1 MTAEYLVQIL
11 HGVGFLTGA
20 ALYGMLLAM
29 VLRGAGR
36 GGAGIRRDDGL
47 AMLTGL
53 LGLAWNLGALALVT
67 HPRSSHALFAIAYA
81 ALGLLPAV
89 FVHAAVSSW
98 GSDRGGRRSERWITG
113 LGYGLAGGAAL
124 AQIGEEA
131 LSGATPSSGAFQV
144 LAVGFLVVV
153 VLLVIASPP
162 DARRR
167 GGLLWT
173 LALALFSVS
182 AWHLGQHQPGAE
194 AWPAVVLGH
203 HASIPLALA
212 ILWIDFR
219 FALADIFLKRAL
231 AVLVLVGV
239 VVGLY
244 LGLYGAHLGQGDPI
258 APQWVLLALAL
269 STATALSYP
278 VIRRV
283 TGWFVDVVLLGR
295 PDASELRG
303 EIARRL
309 IACDTPE
316 DILKL
321 VADSLAPA
329 LNAGRASWEVSAE
342 AAPAGQELVRLPN
355 RSDRPGVAVSVPTAE
370 PPHYVLRFDSL
381 GGGRRILSDDVALL
395 ESVALVTARRL
406 DALRWIQERFERD
419 LREELVAKLATEAE
433 LRALQAQLNPHFLFN
448 ALNTLGYLMKAA
460 PDRARSTLHDLTK
473 LLRAVLKR
481 SGGDIA
487 TLGQEIDLV
496 ESYLAIER
504 ARFEDRL
511 RLRVDVPAFLRGLPV
526 PPLLVQ
532 PLVENA
538 IKHGIAPRREG
549 GEIVV
554 RAWVEQGGHEAPST
568 HTLVIEVSDTGVGA
582 SEMAVAAGRASGVGL
597 SNVAKRLRAHFGTE
611 ASLSLVSQA
620 GQGTRVTLR
629 LPGSS
634 TQRATPAAI
643 AMAGERPWPPA

>member
-1 MTAEYLVQIL
+1 MTAEYLIQTL

-20 ALYGMLLAM
+20 ALYGMLVAM

-36 GGAGIRRDDGL
+36 GAVGIQRDDGL
-47 AMLTGL
+47 ALLTGL
-53 LGLAWNLGALALVT
+53 LGLAWNLGALVLVT
-67 HPRSSHALFAIAYA
+67 HPRSAHVLFAVAYA

-98 GSDRGGRRSERWITG
+98 RSGRHRRRSGRWITG
-113 LGYGLAGGAAL
+113 LGYTLAGGAAL
-124 AQIGEEA
+124 AQFAEA
-131 LSGATPSSGAFQV
+131 AASGTTPSGPAFEV

-153 VLLVIASPP
+153 VLLVIASPSE
-162 DARRR
+162 ARRR

-173 LALALFSVS
+173 LALALFSIS

-212 ILWIDFR
+212 ILWIDYR

-231 AVLVLVGV
+231 AVLALVAI

-244 LGLYGAHLGQGDPI
+244 LVLYGAHLGHEEQLGHP
-258 APQWVLLALAL
+258 PQWVLLTLAL

-278 VIRRV
+278 VIRRS
-283 TGWFVDVVLLGR
+283 TGWFVDFVLLRR
-295 PDASELRG
+295 PDAAALRS

-309 IACDTPE
+309 VTCENSD

-329 LNAGRASWEVSAE
+329 LSAGRVSWDVSADGPPE
-342 AAPAGQELVRLPN
+342 GQDLVRLPD
-355 RSDRPGVAVSVPTAE
+355 RSERSGVELSIPTTE

-381 GGGRRILSDDVALL
+381 GGGRRILSDDTALL
-395 ESVALVTARRL
+395 DSVAILTARRL
-406 DALRWIQERFERD
+406 DALRWIHERCERD

-460 PDRARSTLHDLTK
+460 PDRARRTLLDLTK

-481 SGGDIA
+481 SGGEMV

-504 ARFEDRL
+504 ARFEERL
-511 RLRVDVPAFLRGLPV
+511 RLRVDVPLSLRSLPV
-526 PPLLVQ
+526 PPLVVQ

-549 GEIVV
+549 GEILV
-554 RAWVEQGGHEAPST
+554 RAWLEDTGAGGPSGE
-568 HTLVIEVSDTGVGA
+568 TLVIEVSDTGVGA
-582 SEMAVAAGRASGVGL
+582 SELAIAAGRARGVGL
-597 SNVAKRLRAHFGTE
+597 INVEKRLRAHYGDQ
-611 ASLSLVSQA
+611 AGLSLVSLA
-620 GQGTRVTLR
+620 GQGARATLR
-629 LPGSS
+629 LPG
-634 TQRATPAAI
+634 TPAHRA
-643 AMAGERPWPPA
+643 APAAVLMSGDRR

>member
-20 ALYGMLLAM
+20 ALYGMLLTM

-36 GGAGIRRDDGL
+36 GAPGIRRDDGL

-67 HPRSSHALFAIAYA
+67 HPRSAPGLFAIAYA

-89 FVHAAVSSW
+89 FVHAAISSW
-98 GSDRGGRRSERWITG
+98 RSDRRQWRAGWWING
-113 LGYGLAGGAAL
+113 IGYTLAGGAAA
-124 AQIGEEA
+124 AQIWEA
-131 LSGATPSSGAFQV
+131 VLSDTSPSRGAFQV
-144 LAVGFLVVV
+144 LAVGFLVVAV
-153 VLLVIASPP
+153 FMVIASPP

-173 LALALFSVS
+173 VALALFSAS

-321 VADSLAPA
+321 VSDCLAPA
-329 LNAGRASWEVSAE
+329 LNAGRASSEASAE
-342 AAPAGQELVRLPN
+342 AAPAGQELVR
-355 RSDRPGVAVSVPTAE
+355 
-370 PPHYVLRFDSL
+370 PPH
-381 GGGRRILSDDVALL
+381 
-395 ESVALVTARRL
+395 
-406 DALRWIQERFERD
+406 
-419 LREELVAKLATEAE
+419 
-433 LRALQAQLNPHFLFN
+433 
-448 ALNTLGYLMKAA
+448 
-460 PDRARSTLHDLTK
+460 RSE
-473 LLRAVLKR
+473 R
-481 SGGDIA
+481 SG
-487 TLGQEIDLV
+487 
-496 ESYLAIER
+496 
-504 ARFEDRL
+504 
-511 RLRVDVPAFLRGLPV
+511 
-526 PPLLVQ
+526 
-532 PLVENA
+532 
-538 IKHGIAPRREG
+538 
-549 GEIVV
+549 
-554 RAWVEQGGHEAPST
+554 
-568 HTLVIEVSDTGVGA
+568 
-582 SEMAVAAGRASGVGL
+582 
-597 SNVAKRLRAHFGTE
+597 
-611 ASLSLVSQA
+611 
-620 GQGTRVTLR
+620 
-629 LPGSS
+629 
-634 TQRATPAAI
+634 
-643 AMAGERPWPPA
+643 

>member
-20 ALYGMLLAM
+20 ALYGMLVAM
-29 VLRGAGR
+29 VLRGVGR
-36 GGAGIRRDDGL
+36 GAVDIRRDDGL
-47 AMLTGL
+47 ALLTGV
-53 LGLAWNLGALALVT
+53 LGLAWNLGALVLVT
-67 HPRSSHALFAIAYA
+67 HPRSPHAQFAIAYA

-98 GSDRGGRRSERWITG
+98 RNGRRGHTSGRWITG
-113 LGYGLAGGAAL
+113 LGYTLAGGAAL
-124 AQIGEEA
+124 AQIAQAAAAGT
-131 LSGATPSSGAFQV
+131 TPCGVAFQV
-144 LAVGFLVVV
+144 LAVGFLVVMALM
-153 VLLVIASPP
+153 VLTAPS

-167 GGLLWT
+167 GGLLWA

-182 AWHLGQHQPGAE
+182 AWHLGQHEPGPE
-194 AWPAVVLGH
+194 AWSAVVLGH

-212 ILWIDFR
+212 ILWIDYR
-219 FALADIFLKRAL
+219 FALADIFLKRAI
-231 AVLVLVGV
+231 AVLALVTIV
-239 VVGLY
+239 VALY
-244 LGLYGAHLGQGDPI
+244 LGLYGAHLAHTEQLP
-258 APQWVLLALAL
+258 AQWVLLALAL

-278 VIRRV
+278 VIRRA
-283 TGWFVDVVLLGR
+283 TGWFVDSVLLRR
-295 PDASELRG
+295 PDAVELRA

-309 IACDTPE
+309 GICDTSD

-321 VADSLAPA
+321 VTDSLGLA
-329 LNAGRASWEVSAE
+329 LSARRSWWDVSADNS
-342 AAPAGQELVRLPN
+342 PAGQAVVHLPD
-355 RSDRPGVAVSVPTAE
+355 RSDRSAVEVFVPTTE
-370 PPHYVLRFDSL
+370 LPHYVLRFESL
-381 GGGRRILSDDVALL
+381 DGGRRILSDDIALL

-406 DALRWIQERFERD
+406 DALQWIHERYERD

-460 PDRARSTLHDLTK
+460 PDRARGTLLDLTK

-481 SGGDIA
+481 SGGEVA

-511 RLRVDVPAFLRGLPV
+511 GLRVDVPHSLRGLPV

-538 IKHGIAPRREG
+538 IKHGIARRREG
-549 GEIVV
+549 GEIVI
-554 RAWVEQGGHEAPST
+554 RAWLEGSAGAAAAAE
-568 HTLVIEVSDTGVGA
+568 TLVIEVSDTGVGA
-582 SEMAVAAGRASGVGL
+582 SETAVAAGRVRGVGL
-597 SNVAKRLRAHFGTE
+597 TNVEKRLRAHYGTE
-611 ASLSLVSQA
+611 AGLTVVSQP
-620 GQGTRVTLR
+620 GEGTRATLR
-629 LPGSS
+629 LPGSP
-634 TQRATPAAI
+634 TRRAAPAAA
-643 AMAGERPWPPA
+643 AMASGRR